1 MSATVAVTAG
11 EPVDSE
17 QRGAVTERELFA
29 ARVDPK
35 RGQPLA
41 SPAGGR

>member
-29 ARVDPK
+29 ARVDSR
-35 RGQPLA
+35 RGRPPA
-41 SPAGGR
+41 SPAGGQ